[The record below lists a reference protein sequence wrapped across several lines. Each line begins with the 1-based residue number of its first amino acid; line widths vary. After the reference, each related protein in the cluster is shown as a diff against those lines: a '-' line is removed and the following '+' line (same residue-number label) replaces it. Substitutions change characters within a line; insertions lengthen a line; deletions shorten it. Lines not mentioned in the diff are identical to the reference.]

1 MKRAVQAP
9 RFSTFLTSLCATA
22 GLAIGIG
29 NVWRFPYMM
38 GSHGGS
44 AFLILFIVCVVF
56 LSLPALMAEWA
67 LARQTRQ
74 GTIGAFMATFGPISG
89 RLTGYGL
96 LLCITIAGGY
106 YLVIIG
112 NVFYSGYFSIVH
124 GFSPAT
130 AGAFKAG
137 LGDGATQLPLA
148 LLLLL
153 ASALI
158 IHRGVKRGIE
168 FVSALFVPFFFLV
181 SFYLVFEVLR
191 LPGAAEGLGVFLQAD
206 FSKIGFTETFAAMG
220 QAYFSIGLGA
230 TLTLIYGS
238 YLKDNIS
245 LPRLA
250 AMTCLSDTGA
260 ALLAALYL
268 IPALLVFGMDLTAG
282 PTLLFD
288 TLPGLF
294 GLLPGGR
301 LFGSLMLMSLALVTL
316 LSYIAVLEAVVGG
329 LLGDGKV
336 VRFSKTQLLAIL
348 VIIEALLLI
357 PFTFR
362 PEWIG
367 LADLIFGSAG
377 LMIGGCL
384 ALLALA
390 WGIGRAGTVRQVF
403 GAERPL
409 LSAVYFFWIK
419 WVAPAVLLIVL
430 GGTLY
435 EALAG

>member
-1 MKRAVQAP
+1 MERVVQAP
-9 RFSTFLTSLCATA
+9 RFSSFLTSLFATA

-56 LSLPALMAEWA
+56 LSFPALMAEWA

-74 GTIGAFMATFGPISG
+74 GTIGAFMATFGPVSG

-124 GFSPAT
+124 GFRPAT

-137 LGDGATQLPLA
+137 LGDGATQLSLA

-191 LPGAAEGLGVFLQAD
+191 LPGAAEHLGVFLQAD

-329 LLGDGKV
+329 LSGDWEA
-336 VRFSKTQLLAIL
+336 VRFSKTQLLAAL

-367 LADLIFGSAG
+367 LADLLFGSAG

-390 WGIGRAGTVRQVF
+390 WGIGRAETVRQVF
-403 GAERPL
+403 GAERPV
-409 LSAVYFFWIK
+409 LSAAYFFWIK
-419 WVAPAVLLIVL
+419 WVAPAILLAVL